1 MNKTI
6 NFDKEAKIIAHRKKQ
21 KALIE
26 KIEKDNQLIAAQIK
40 EWERVNNKQVSKE
53 KVYNLPEEIVK
64 LMYQYQYNEKA
75 LAQKYQRYKDNKS

>member
-1 MNKTI
+1 MNKNN

-40 EWERVNNKQVSKE
+40 EWEYNHLNNK
-53 KVYNLPEEIVK
+53 
-64 LMYQYQYNEKA
+64 
-75 LAQKYQRYKDNKS
+75 